1 MTIVVTLNEQI
12 LHGSANID
20 QQIHLTLEKGYINKY
35 IYTKFG
41 LFLLD
46 ISHKSFLLFTIKYTT
61 TIKED
66 TVKLSLEHLW
76 FLFQTKFQIRFI

>member
-1 MTIVVTLNEQI
+1 MAIVVTLNEQI

-35 IYTKFG
+35 IYQIRPVF
-41 LFLLD
+41 LD
-46 ISHKSFLLFTIKYTT
+46 ISHKSFLLFTIQYTT